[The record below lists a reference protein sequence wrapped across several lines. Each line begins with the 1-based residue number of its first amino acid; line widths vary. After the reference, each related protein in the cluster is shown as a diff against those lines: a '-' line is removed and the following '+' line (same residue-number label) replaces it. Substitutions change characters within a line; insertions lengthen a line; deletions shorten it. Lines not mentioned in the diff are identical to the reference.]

1 MGYSIF
7 LLFLE
12 VSYIEL
18 HREEKREE
26 EDRGEQEE
34 KSGNQ
39 KERERSRQCS
49 VP

>member
-26 EDRGEQEE
+26 EGRGDQEE
-34 KSGNQ
+34 KRGSQ
-39 KERERSRQCS
+39 KGREQFSQ
-49 VP
+49 